1 LVVNSTA
8 KDYDEVGLKSGKFK
22 RNLIKMKEERAK
34 FLERY

>member
-1 LVVNSTA
+1 LIVNSTA
-8 KDYDEVGLKSGKFK
+8 EDYDGIGLKSGKFK